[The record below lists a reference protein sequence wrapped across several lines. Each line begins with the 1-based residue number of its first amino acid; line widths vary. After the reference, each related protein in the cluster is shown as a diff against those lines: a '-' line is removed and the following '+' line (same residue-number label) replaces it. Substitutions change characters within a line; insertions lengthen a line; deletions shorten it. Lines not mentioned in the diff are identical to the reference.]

1 MVPSRAIMTMKQNKF
16 VTVSRETLDFASKVI
31 MADHYAKAVLR
42 SANIFLVEWR
52 QVVQTFNLSFGL
64 RYEAHRHNE
73 SSQVV
78 KLDTLKKYVLFSRH
92 ATNKKLDVV
101 VTGCSMILEMN
112 QRAKK
117 AKTEKIV
124 FISWLAA
131 VPGNKHKAF
140 CKFCKQ
146 EFRAHRTDLRCHAKS
161 KKHQKAYDRYTKKH
175 SQDFKANLEISTS
188 EKQSPANRNNIQSQS
203 CIDDSNKSQL
213 LTIEPS
219 KLQLQ
224 TIEPSKSQLQ
234 NIEPS
239 KLQLL
244 TNESSKLQLQT
255 IEPSTL
261 QLQTIEPTKS
271 QLQPI
276 EPNKSQLQTIEPSK
290 LQLLTNEPIKSQLQ
304 TIEPSKS
311 HLQINEPSKS
321 HLQINDPITSQS
333 DIIRS
338 SQPILQINESNKS
351 QMQINKSDTFKFGA
365 NDCNNLITS
374 LLSSGISDSKNLQMC
389 NLHGT
394 NNTRQQLNSSAIELQ
409 QGAIESRNLLPHMNE
424 LGQPRGLEDPRNTPT
439 YNKSSEQMIVETKPN
454 CLFEDHHVG
463 TALDSMSNTGAL
475 KSSGIISTQVMDL
488 TRGSPLGQI
497 TVGLFLMRNKKWV
510 QLAESVLSKQFLI
523 KYHQAKR
530 IKMADFPVSVNQL
543 VTFDVCNPNEHYH
556 LTLLLSPF
564 GYMAF
569 RGDTLDNWSL
579 IRPSPSNKV
588 FNVECCSSKV
598 TVDISGRSLTSED
611 LEYNSGDEV

>member
-1 MVPSRAIMTMKQNKF
+1 MEESFVGEKDSSR
-16 VTVSRETLDFASKVI
+16 
-31 MADHYAKAVLR
+31 
-42 SANIFLVEWR
+42 
-52 QVVQTFNLSFGL
+52 
-64 RYEAHRHNE
+64 
-73 SSQVV
+73 VV
-78 KLDTLKKYVLFSRH
+78 KLDTLKKHVLSSRH
-92 ATNKKLDVV
+92 VMNKKLDAVV
-101 VTGCSMILEMN
+101 AGCSKQQSMILEMN

-117 AKTEKIV
+117 AKTEKIA

-175 SQDFKANLEISTS
+175 SQDFEANLEISTS

-203 CIDDSNKSQL
+203 SIDDSNKSQL

-244 TNESSKLQLQT
+244 TNESSELQLQT

-311 HLQINEPSKS
+311 HLQIN
-321 HLQINDPITSQS
+321 DPIPSQS

-365 NDCNNLITS
+365 NDCNSLITS

-394 NNTRQQLNSSAIELQ
+394 NNTRQLNSSAIELQ
-409 QGAIESRNLLPHMNE
+409 QGAIESSNLLPHMNE
-424 LGQPRGLEDPRNTPT
+424 LGQPHGLEDPRTTPT
-439 YNKSSEQMIVETKPN
+439 YNKSSGQIIVETKPN

-463 TALDSMSNTGAL
+463 TALDSVSNTGAL

-510 QLAESVLSKQFLI
+510 QLAESETDQNGRFSSFSQSTGLVVGQYKLHFKTNNIFTQTN
-523 KYHQAKR
+523 
-530 IKMADFPVSVNQL
+530 MFPYIE

-569 RGDTLDNWSL
+569 RG
-579 IRPSPSNKV
+579 
-588 FNVECCSSKV
+588 
-598 TVDISGRSLTSED
+598 G
-611 LEYNSGDEV
+611 